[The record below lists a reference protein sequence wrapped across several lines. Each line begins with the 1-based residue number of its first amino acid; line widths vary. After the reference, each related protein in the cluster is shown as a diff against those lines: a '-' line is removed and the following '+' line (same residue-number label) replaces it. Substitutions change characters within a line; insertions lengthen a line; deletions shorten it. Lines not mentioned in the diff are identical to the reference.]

1 MIVWLN
7 IELVLTIH
15 DRQLAEHGGSSG
27 VRDNNMLESTLAR
40 PQQLYAYGDPPPDLA
55 DLAATLAY
63 GIARNHPFVDGNKRT
78 SAVACE
84 TFVNLN
90 DAVLDAEDVDLF
102 PRFLALAE
110 DKLSLEDFTHWLRVH
125 IRLSHK
131 NQNQEPRRRYKAR
144 AGKK

>member
-7 IELVLTIH
+7 IELVLIIH

-27 VRDNNMLESTLAR
+27 VRDDNMLESALAR

-84 TFVNLN
+84 TFINLN

-110 DKLSLEDFTHWLRVH
+110 GKLSLEDFAHWLRTH
-125 IRLSHK
+125 IRLSQK
-131 NQNQEPRRRYKAR
+131 NLIQEPRRRYKQR
-144 AGKK
+144 AGKR

>member
-27 VRDNNMLESTLAR
+27 VRDNNKFESALAR
-40 PQQLYAYGDPPPDLA
+40 SQQHHAYGDPPPDLA

-84 TFVNLN
+84 TFINLN
-90 DAVLDAEDVDLF
+90 DAVLNAEDIDLF
-102 PRFLALAE
+102 PRFLALAAG
-110 DKLSLEDFTHWLRVH
+110 KLSLEDFTNWLRTH
-125 IRLSHK
+125 IQLSQK
-131 NQNQEPRRRYKAR
+131 NRIQEPRGRYKQR